1 MTDLQSM
8 VKFLKEY
15 DGEPVRIME
24 VCGTHTAAI
33 SENGIHQILSP
44 KIKLI
49 SGPGCPVCVTVA
61 SYIDRLIELS
71 MMPDTCVVTFGDM
84 IRVCG
89 NEKSLSEAKAE
100 GANVKMVYSPFDII
114 NMAKENENTL
124 FIFAA
129 VGFETTTPIYAMLV
143 KQIIDEDIKN
153 IKLLTALK
161 TMPTVIDTL
170 CSQGIEVDGFIAPGH
185 VSVITGSEMFKPLAQ
200 KYNLPFVVSGF
211 EGKDLIEAIYAIVK
225 LKNKGKVKNLYTEAV
240 SPDGNEKAKDLVN
253 KYFMPYSAAWR
264 GLGVI
269 ENSGMVLRDEYKFLD
284 VGSYDLIKDNAKV
297 TGCRCTDVVCGRIA
311 PSECGLFGKKCTPS
325 TPQGACMVSTEGSC
339 FNYFVNKRV

>member
-8 VKFLKEY
+8 VKFLSEY

-33 SENGIHQILSP
+33 SENGVHQIVSP

-61 SYIDRLIELS
+61 SYIDRLIELA
-71 MMPDTCVVTFGDM
+71 MTPDTCVVTFGDM
-84 IRVCG
+84 IRVRG
-89 NEKSLSEAKAE
+89 TEKSLSEAKAE
-100 GANVKMVYSPFDII
+100 GARVQMVYSPFDIVDL
-114 NMAKENENTL
+114 ADKDKDTT
-124 FIFAA
+124 FVFAA

-143 KQIIDEDIKN
+143 KEIIKKNIKN

-161 TMPTVIDTL
+161 TMPEVIDTL

-185 VSVITGSEMFKPLAQ
+185 VSVITGSKMFEPLAE
-200 KYNLPFVVSGF
+200 KYSLPFVVAGF

-225 LKNKGKVKNLYTEAV
+225 LKGHGKVKNLYTEAV
-240 SPDGNEKAKDLVN
+240 LPEGNTKAKDAVN

-269 ENSGMVLRDEYKFLD
+269 ENSGTVLRDEFKFLD
-284 VGSYDLIKDNAKV
+284 AGSLDLVKDNAKA
-297 TGCRCTDVVCGRIA
+297 TGCRCKDVVCGKIA
-311 PSECGLFGKKCTPS
+311 PSQCGLFGKKCTPQ